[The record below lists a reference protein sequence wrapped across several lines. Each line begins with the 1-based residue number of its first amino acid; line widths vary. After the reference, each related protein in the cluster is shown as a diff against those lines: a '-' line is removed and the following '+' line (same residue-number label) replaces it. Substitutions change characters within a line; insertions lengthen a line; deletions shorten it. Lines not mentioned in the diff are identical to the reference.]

1 MNVWEQGLGLYTV
14 AVPGAQALLKKQVL
28 GVARRPSPPE
38 KAGTGGSL
46 KKFRLKGFRFRTL
59 HCSCTRRPSP
69 PEKAGTGGSL
79 KKFRFRAQD
88 LKIFCGVDCGGCAGK
103 KQAMKAKQK
112 NCSLSLL

>member
-28 GVARRPSPPE
+28 GVA
-38 KAGTGGSL
+38 
-46 KKFRLKGFRFRTL
+46 
-59 HCSCTRRPSP
+59 RRPSP